1 MVTLQFAVCSL
12 HFAMTLRLRPHIVLG
27 VTGSIAAY
35 KALELVR
42 RLQDRGAVVSVVMT
56 ESAQKLM
63 MPLSFESVAGGGV
76 FADMWVRRTTERR
89 ETEDGG
95 SVAGRRSPVAGRRIE
110 HIDLARSAQLLLVA
124 PATANIIGKVAGGI
138 ADDLLS
144 TVIMATRAPVV
155 FAPAMNDMMWTN
167 PIVRDNVARLKA
179 LGYGFV
185 EPETGAL
192 ACGTEGTGRLA
203 AIDTICEAV
212 WDRLEGEPVL
222 AGRRV
227 IVTAGRTEEEIDP
240 VRVLTNR
247 SSGRMGFALASASR
261 RAGAKVTIVAGR
273 TSVPLPAG
281 IEVVPVTTTDEM
293 LAAVRKLVPEADVLF
308 MAAAPSDFRPA
319 TRAANKRK
327 DTSLM
332 LEVVR
337 TPDILTE
344 LKQLE
349 HHALLV
355 GFSIETRNA
364 LANARKKLQAKGL
377 DIIVANPVKTLDD
390 DSVEATLVFK
400 GGEPRRLA
408 RQSKADFAANLVREV
423 SARLQA

>member
-1 MVTLQFAVCSL
+1 
-12 HFAMTLRLRPHIVLG
+12 MTLSVRPHIVLG

-42 RLQDRGAVVSVVMT
+42 RLQDRGAIVSVIMT
-56 ESAQKLM
+56 ESAQKLVTS
-63 MPLSFESVAGGGV
+63 LSFESMAAGRV
-76 FADMWVRRTTERR
+76 YTDMWARRTAERR

-95 SVAGRRSPVAGRRIE
+95 SDAGRRSPDAGRRIE
-110 HIDLARSAQLLLVA
+110 HIDLARSARLLLVA

-144 TVIMATRAPVV
+144 TVIMATRAPVM

-167 PIVRDNVARLKA
+167 PVVRDNVARLKA
-179 LGYGFV
+179 LGYGFIA
-185 EPETGAL
+185 PETGAL

-203 AIDTICEAV
+203 AVETICEAV
-212 WDRLEGEPVL
+212 WDKLEGEPVL

-247 SSGRMGFALASASR
+247 SSGRMGFALAAAAR
-261 RAGAKVTIVAGR
+261 RAGARVTIVAGR
-273 TSVPLPAG
+273 TSVPLPSG
-281 IEVVPVTTTDEM
+281 IEVVPVTSTDEM
-293 LAAVRKLVPEADVLF
+293 LAAVRKLMPEADVLL
-308 MAAAPSDFRPA
+308 MAAAPSDFRPV

-327 DTSLM
+327 DASLT

-355 GFSIETRNA
+355 GFSIETRDA
-364 LANARKKLQAKGL
+364 LASARKKLQAKGL
-377 DIIVANPVKTLDD
+377 DMIVANPVKTLDD

-400 GGEPRRLA
+400 GGKTKRLA
-408 RQSKADFAANLVREV
+408 RQSKADFAAKLVREV
-423 SARLQA
+423 AVRLQK